1 MEQEQYIEDINY
13 LLGLNNYIS
22 NCIQKINNIKKQ
34 YNTNFDGGL
43 LYYYKQLQEFFAV
56 DEIQRAIDL
65 FKKKIEQ
72 IKMIPQDM
80 NEHCC
85 KILET
90 IQLSHA
96 YKNELCIN
104 DPHAELPKVVASH
117 FDLLDKL
124 LESYLEKTNV
134 KNFDQEQYQTII
146 NKLQVLSSQIN
157 MLKFGARRS
166 YTVRYSLSKKL
177 QSFKYNIKR
186 FTKIKNYNIDSVNQK
201 YNYGRM
207 NNKQRKTILPKIKNK
222 TNIRKNNNATVKNL
236 NTDRGEQLKIGND

>member
-1 MEQEQYIEDINY
+1 MQQEQYIEDINY

-22 NCIQKINNIKKQ
+22 NCIQKINNIKKR
-34 YNTNFDGGL
+34 YNINFDYGL
-43 LYYYKQLQEFFAV
+43 LSYYEQLQEFFVV
-56 DEIQRAIDL
+56 DEIPRAIGL
-65 FKKKIEQ
+65 FTKEIEK

-80 NEHCC
+80 NEHCN

-104 DPHAELPKVVASH
+104 DPHAELPKVVANH

-124 LESYLEKTNV
+124 LESYLNKTNTKNFNKDHYDKIVNNLQSLV
-134 KNFDQEQYQTII
+134 KNIKTL
-146 NKLQVLSSQIN
+146 N
-157 MLKFGARRS
+157 FGARKS
-166 YTVRYSLSKKL
+166 YTILYNLSNKL

-207 NNKQRKTILPKIKNK
+207 NNKQRRTILPKIKNK

-236 NTDRGEQLKIGND
+236 NTDRREQVKI